1 MEDQAP
7 ATLPDPFAGD
17 ATVAVGIP
25 LYRAL
30 PVQPA
35 ELPEG
40 PLDFDWAMREVEA
53 NEYHCLVGVA
63 QAGLSESFDERQLC
77 VFSCDLKSGAREAGN
92 SAQAPAR
99 LGENEVGNSAQAPA
113 RQDGQNLFPQS
124 LRMRNA
130 NLVHYAV
137 SLGSFRAAAA
147 LLVICPA
154 FLQMRCTVTIVWSR
168 VSTTEA
174 QWSSS
179 DLVRL
184 FATLY
189 SVEHSPQ
196 DASEQ
201 ANVQLA
207 RDQYTVLLPVLE
219 QGEANLASLPFLA
232 LPTVNERIA
241 AAGFEPDRVVQ
252 AFVLSAQCSRQAQP
266 SALNGELSIV
276 RES

>member
-1 MEDQAP
+1 M
-7 ATLPDPFAGD
+7 
-17 ATVAVGIP
+17 
-25 LYRAL
+25 
-30 PVQPA
+30 
-35 ELPEG
+35 
-40 PLDFDWAMREVEA
+40 
-53 NEYHCLVGVA
+53 
-63 QAGLSESFDERQLC
+63 
-77 VFSCDLKSGAREAGN
+77 FSCDLKPSTHEA
-92 SAQAPAR
+92 
-99 LGENEVGNSAQAPA
+99 GNSAQAPA
-113 RQDGQNLFPQS
+113 RQDGKGLFPQS

-189 SVEHSPQ
+189 SVERSPQ

-201 ANVQLA
+201 ANVT
-207 RDQYTVLLPVLE
+207 RDQYTAWLPVLE

-252 AFVLSAQCSRQAQP
+252 AFVLAAQHSRQKHP
-266 SALNGELSIV
+266 SV
-276 RES
+276 